1 MTPCLK
7 KFCAS
12 APAEDHA
19 RVRRTR
25 AHARKNFAPGWAGAW
40 AGAAVRVWF
49 ARVLKLSACCPGPV
63 ICWAVCGHG
72 GRPGHGGEA
81 LPSGLCCCLGC
92 APCAWAC
99 MCACVYGRVSLPAC
113 CLGYAR
119 RLWPQPHP
127 RRTTPRPEALPPA
140 ADPLPACCPA
150 RAPGLQPGRLP
161 ILQARPPATWPQP
174 RRRGFMRP
182 VWSLV
187 GLSYM
192 PPYNPPKHSILHRKS
207 PCKFVQKTSPR
218 PPFRGTGERFSAY

>member
-1 MTPCLK
+1 MGGRGR
-7 KFCAS
+7 
-12 APAEDHA
+12 A
-19 RVRRTR
+19 RLVR
-25 AHARKNFAPGWAGAW
+25 PGLEALGLLPWACDLLGCVWPWGEAW
-40 AGAAVRVWF
+40 AW
-49 ARVLKLSACCPGPV
+49 
-63 ICWAVCGHG
+63 G
-72 GRPGHGGEA
+72 GRPCPLA
-81 LPSGLCCCLGC
+81 C
-92 APCAWAC
+92 AAAWAVRPAPGP
-99 MCACVYGRVSLPAC
+99 ACVHVCMGALVCRPAAWAMPAAS
-113 CLGYAR
+113 G
-119 RLWPQPHP
+119 HSHTP

-161 ILQARPPATWPQP
+161 ILQARPPVTWPQP

-207 PCKFVQKTSPR
+207 PWKFVQKTSPR

>member
-1 MTPCLK
+1 MRERI
-7 KFCAS
+7 S
-12 APAEDHA
+12 RQGGRVGRRGRA
-19 RVRRTR
+19 RLVR
-25 AHARKNFAPGWAGAW
+25 PGLEALGLLPWACDLLGCGWPWGEAW
-40 AGAAVRVWF
+40 AW
-49 ARVLKLSACCPGPV
+49 
-63 ICWAVCGHG
+63 
-72 GRPGHGGEA
+72 GEA

-99 MCACVYGRVSLPAC
+99 MCACVYGRVSLPVC

-207 PCKFVQKTSPR
+207 PRKFVQKNFPTSPL
-218 PPFRGTGERFSAY
+218 

>member
-40 AGAAVRVWF
+40 AGAAARVWF

-72 GRPGHGGEA
+72 GRPGHGG

-99 MCACVYGRVSLPAC
+99 MCACVHGRVSLPAC

-119 RLWPQPHP
+119 RLWPQSHP
-127 RRTTPRPEALPPA
+127 RRTTPRPADHTPPGGLPPA
-140 ADPLPACCPA
+140 ADPRPACCPA
-150 RAPGLQPGRLP
+150 RAPRPA
-161 ILQARPPATWPQP
+161 ARPAVDPAGPAP
-174 RRRGFMRP
+174 CGGGACPPEGFYAP
-182 VWSLV
+182 GLV
-187 GLSYM
+187 SW
-192 PPYNPPKHSILHRKS
+192 
-207 PCKFVQKTSPR
+207 
-218 PPFRGTGERFSAY
+218 